1 MMNKLVMATNNANK
15 LREAREILSPLGIE
29 VLSLADIE
37 IDCDP
42 EENGGTFAEN
52 AEIKAEAV
60 YNAIADRCGE
70 NMAVFADDSGLCVDA
85 LDGRPGVHSARYAPK
100 GQECAKLLDE
110 LAGVAD
116 DERTAR
122 FVCSIVF
129 LDKTGQS
136 YEVNGTCEGM
146 IGYEERGTNGFGYDP
161 VFMVGNRTMAEMIS
175 EEKNAVSHRGA
186 AMKKLYVLLEG
197 KVNE

>member
-1 MMNKLVMATNNANK
+1 MTKLVMATNNANK

-29 VLSLADIE
+29 VLSLADID

-42 EENGGTFAEN
+42 DEKGATFEEN
-52 AEIKAEAV
+52 AEIKAEEV
-60 YNAIADRCGE
+60 YNAIADKYGE

-85 LDGRPGVHSARYAPK
+85 LGGGPGVYSARYAPK

-110 LAGVAD
+110 LAGVP
-116 DERTAR
+116 DEKRTAR

-129 LDKTGQS
+129 LDKTGKS
-136 YEVNGTCEGM
+136 DEVHGTCEGM
-146 IGYEERGTNGFGYDP
+146 IGHEERGTNGFGYDP
-161 VFMVGNRTMAEMIS
+161 VFVVGNKTMAEMTS

-186 AMKKLYVLLEG
+186 AMNALYKLLEG